1 MLKAFLEQ
9 GNIEQN
15 REMLNT
21 LAKSSNMSIERAIEI
36 EEIIKEVN
44 SVDEEKIVSLAKE
57 IFREEYYSSTVL
69 GEVNEEN

>member
-1 MLKAFLEQ
+1 MIIGLE
-9 GNIEQN
+9 
-15 REMLNT
+15 T
-21 LAKSSNMSIERAIEI
+21 SKSRMSRMANNYIAHGRVLEI

-44 SVDEEKIVSLAKE
+44 SVDEEKIVSLEKE